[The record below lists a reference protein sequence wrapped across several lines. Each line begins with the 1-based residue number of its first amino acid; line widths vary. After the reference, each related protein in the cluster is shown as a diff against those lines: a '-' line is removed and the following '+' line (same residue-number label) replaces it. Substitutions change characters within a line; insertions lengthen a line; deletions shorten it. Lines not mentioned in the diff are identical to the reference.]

1 MMPRSIRVLAVGLG
15 LAACSVVLPAIHNE
29 RSASPASPAAW
40 PHLGL
45 TGRLLFLDARPSG
58 ASSGSTPEL
67 ASLDLS
73 SGALTTI
80 FRPPDNG
87 WIESVL
93 ASPDGKSL
101 ALTYAPP
108 APDRPE
114 AGASS
119 LYLMPSDG
127 SRAPQPILILTDERE
142 VLATAGWSPD
152 GRALYFAH
160 YAADPV
166 SNDYSYRIDRL
177 ELPGGQPQV
186 VVRDAYWPQ
195 LSPDGTR
202 LVYVTYQPSANVFD
216 LYLANADGS
225 GRHKIALPSNI
236 SAVDAPVFSPDG
248 QTVYFSAVSYGLTAA
263 HGGWID
269 WLGAPAAS
277 AHSVPSDW
285 WRVPAD
291 GGQAERLTHL
301 GATGLRG
308 AFSPDGSHL
317 AFICSEGVFVMAAD
331 GTSLEALSRD
341 VNAFGSILWTRG

>member
-1 MMPRSIRVLAVGLG
+1 MMPRSIWVLAVSLG
-15 LAACSVVLPAIHNE
+15 LAACSAVLPGIHNE
-29 RSASPASPAAW
+29 LSASPAPPAAW

-67 ASLDLS
+67 LSLDLS

-87 WIESVL
+87 WIESVSM
-93 ASPDGKSL
+93 SPDGKSL

-108 APDRPE
+108 SPDRPE
-114 AGASS
+114 AGASG

-127 SRAPQPILILTDERE
+127 SQAPQPILILTDERE
-142 VLATAGWSPD
+142 ILATAGWSPD
-152 GRALYFAH
+152 GHALYFAH
-160 YAADPV
+160 YATYAG
-166 SNDYSYRIDRL
+166 SSDYSYRIDRL
-177 ELPGGQPQV
+177 ELTSGLPKPLL
-186 VVRDAYWPQ
+186 RDAYWPQ

-202 LVYVTYQPSANVFD
+202 LTYVTYQPAANVFD

-225 GRHKIALPSNI
+225 APHKIALPRNI

-248 QTVYFSAVSYGLTAA
+248 QTVYFSAVSYGLSAA
-263 HGGWID
+263 PPGWTE
-269 WLGAPAAS
+269 WFGASTAS

-291 GGQAERLTHL
+291 GGQAQRLTHIS
-301 GATGLRG
+301 ATGLRG
-308 AFSPDGSHL
+308 ALSPDGSHL

-331 GTSLEALSRD
+331 GTSLEALRRD